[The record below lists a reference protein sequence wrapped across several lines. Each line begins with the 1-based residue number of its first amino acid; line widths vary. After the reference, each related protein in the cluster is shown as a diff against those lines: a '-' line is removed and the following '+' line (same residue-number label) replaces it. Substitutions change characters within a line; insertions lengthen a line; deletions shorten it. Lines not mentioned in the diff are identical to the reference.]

1 MALILNIETA
11 TTVCSVSISKNEN
24 LIALKEI
31 DKGFTHAENLHVFI
45 DELLK
50 QNNINVKQLNAVSV
64 SKGPGSY
71 TGLRIGVS
79 AAKGLCYA
87 LNIPLISINTLQVM
101 TNSIKNKNEN
111 TFFCPMLDARRMEVY
126 TAVFDED
133 LNEIYNTEAL
143 IVDENTVIKYKQ
155 FSNIYFFGDGM
166 LKCKQQ
172 LSILPNANFIEEIK
186 PSSKSMISLSYSK
199 FVNKQFEDL
208 VNFEPFYLK
217 DFMIGIKKMKDI
229 TI

>member
-1 MALILNIETA
+1 LALILNIETA

-208 VNFEPFYLK
+208 VNFETFYLK
-217 DFMIGIKKMKDI
+217 DFIIGIKKMKDI